1 MKNQITMNH
10 MSFKNKK
17 EAIVFLESFEVFV
30 SDGNDILLPKKKL
43 FDDEVH
49 DAIDYLIDECDFGIK
64 YF

>member
-1 MKNQITMNH
+1 